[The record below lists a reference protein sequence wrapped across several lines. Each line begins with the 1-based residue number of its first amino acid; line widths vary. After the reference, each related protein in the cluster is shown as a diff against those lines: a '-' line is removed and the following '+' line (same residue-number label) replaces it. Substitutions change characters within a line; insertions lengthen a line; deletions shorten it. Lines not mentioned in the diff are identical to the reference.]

1 MPISSAEAHPSKPHV
16 PAITQSTLFIPRHY
30 ALTDTPRQSN
40 VTTIHDET
48 VQAKTHLP
56 FPPIR
61 KISGTSPCPVPFPGT
76 VSTAFLPGY
85 IPAVPPPF
93 SLQEPSTGG
102 NSCIPVKCSAGNMFF
117 HMNSGKEASF
127 SLTGKDFC
135 HTTAVFDNLRTI
147 TNTDLFRKEQLRPI
161 YHRRQ
166 MSPYRFFPQRHGR
179 LST

>member
-1 MPISSAEAHPSKPHV
+1 MKLGENS
-16 PAITQSTLFIPRHY
+16 
-30 ALTDTPRQSN
+30 RQVLS
-40 VTTIHDET
+40 
-48 VQAKTHLP
+48 LP

>member
-1 MPISSAEAHPSKPHV
+1 MKPFRQKHTCHFLQSVKSPAHPHALFRFQGQYPPH
-16 PAITQSTLFIPRHY
+16 S
-30 ALTDTPRQSN
+30 
-40 VTTIHDET
+40 
-48 VQAKTHLP
+48 
-56 FPPIR
+56 FPDI
-61 KISGTSPCPVPFPGT
+61 
-76 VSTAFLPGY
+76 FLPS
-85 IPAVPPPF
+85 PPF